1 MSTINR
7 QTGNIE
13 LLQMLED
20 VELSLTQMNEKN
32 ELYFN
37 SYLIS
42 LLIYLIDNFD
52 LNYFNNIKKLTLLK
66 H

>member
-52 LNYFNNIKKLTLLK
+52 LNYFIYILNIFIY
-66 H
+66 